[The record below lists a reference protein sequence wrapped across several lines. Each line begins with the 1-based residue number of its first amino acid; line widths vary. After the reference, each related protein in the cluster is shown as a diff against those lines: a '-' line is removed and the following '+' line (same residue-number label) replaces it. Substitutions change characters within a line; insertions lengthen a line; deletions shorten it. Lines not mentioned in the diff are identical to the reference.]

1 MEKVGKGVIF
11 MDVDAFVQ
19 LVNGVGFPIAACS
32 ALFWFLVKQNQTVD
46 TLATLMA
53 ELKTL
58 IKERLK

>member
-1 MEKVGKGVIF
+1 MN
-11 MDVDAFVQ
+11 VDAFVQ
-19 LVNGVGFPIAACS
+19 IVNGVGFPIAACA